1 MTEPYRETSDR
12 TVLMD
17 AVRNSAVLAT
27 LRDHGYAFDNVGS
40 GFSGT
45 DPMPTAD
52 VQLAVPKGSLTEFEV
67 LLVGTTPLAELPAF
81 KSTTDPFLLRRFAV
95 LHAFEALANMPE
107 VKGPKFVLA
116 HVVSPHPPFVF
127 DREGNMRERKGR
139 FNQTKYTH
147 DEYVD
152 GYRGQVEF
160 VNAHLLPVID
170 GILRRYDPA
179 HPPVIIVQGDH
190 GPRSLR
196 RRNNTSEAFYRER
209 FSILNAYLVPPGL
222 DCGLYPS
229 ISPVNS
235 FRALFNCLFGTRMEM
250 QPDESYYS
258 TSGHPFAFKPVS
270 ALARS
275 DAGPPEPEEKADDE

>member
-1 MTEPYRETSDR
+1 
-12 TVLMD
+12 
-17 AVRNSAVLAT
+17 VLAT
-27 LRDHGYAFDNVGS
+27 LREHGYTFVNIGS

-45 DPMPTAD
+45 DPMQTAD
-52 VQLAVPKGSLTEFEV
+52 VQLAVPKGSLSEFEV
-67 LLVGTTPLAELPAF
+67 LLVSTTPLAKLPYF
-81 KSTTDPFLLRRFAV
+81 ESTTDPFLLRRFAV
-95 LHAFEALANMPE
+95 LHSFETLADPPE

-116 HVVSPHPPFVF
+116 HIVSPHPPFVF
-127 DREGNMRERKGR
+127 DSAGQMRERKGR

-160 VNAHLLPVID
+160 VNSRLVPAID
-170 GILRRYDPA
+170 GILKHYDPA

-209 FSILNAYLVPPGL
+209 FSILNAYLVPRELG
-222 DCGLYPS
+222 CGLYPS

-235 FRALFNCLFGTRMEM
+235 FRALFNCLFDARMEM
-250 QPDESYYS
+250 LPDESYYS
-258 TSGHPFAFKPVS
+258 TSGHPYAFKPVS
-270 ALARS
+270 DLARS
-275 DAGPPEPEEKADDE
+275 DAAPPEPEEKADDDE